1 MFIQRCKNCLYQFK
15 WSTIIK
21 SILGGYKPIE
31 CGNCKTKHYTRFSN
45 RIIIA
50 VLITLPLLF
59 QKILL
64 SLFNSYSLFIYF
76 IWILLVMFLSPF
88 FTRYSIR

>member
-1 MFIQRCKNCLYQFK
+1 MFIQRCKNCLKQFK

-31 CGNCKTKHYTRFSN
+31 CDNCKTKHYIRFSN

-50 VLITLPLLF
+50 VLIPLPLLF
-59 QKILL
+59 QKILF
-64 SLFNSYSLFIYF
+64 SLFNSYSILIYL
-76 IWILLVMFLSPF
+76 IWVLLVICLSPF
-88 FTRYSIR
+88 FTRYFIR